1 MSTAFVVLI
10 AVFALSYLAGA
21 PLGYGLTAAGICYL
35 LVSGSDLGQA
45 AEIISGSLN
54 SNFELLAV
62 PLFIFAAELM
72 NRSGLTD
79 RIFRFAQLLLGR
91 TPGALAQVNVLGT
104 FIFSGMSGSAIAD
117 ASGIG
122 VMSVRAMARQG
133 YPRAFACATTAT
145 SAITGPLM
153 PPSIPLV
160 IYGFLASTSVGMLF
174 AAGILPAIV
183 MALGHVAL
191 IGYLARRRGF
201 RKDLWPGWLNVTV
214 AAVATFPAV
223 IAPAILIG
231 GIYSGVF
238 TPTESSA
245 VACLY
250 VVLVAFLIYRSMS
263 PRTLWE
269 ALAHA
274 TRQAG
279 SVTSLI
285 AGSFLVNYAVAREGI
300 AAAAAGAVIGLTH
313 NALLI
318 LLIVN
323 VLFLIGHLFLDTVVL
338 QFILLPLTLPVVTAA
353 HIDLVYFG
361 VVITLN
367 MMIGLGLPTLGVV
380 NFLLSKLTGTPLK
393 DIIREMWPF
402 LGYLVAGL
410 ALLILVPDISLAI
423 PHLLGY
429 HGSAGVP

>member
-1 MSTAFVVLI
+1 MSIAFVVLI
-10 AVFALSYLAGA
+10 VVFALSYLAGA
-21 PLGYGLTAAGICYL
+21 PLGYGLTAAGIAYL
-35 LVSGSDLGQA
+35 LATGSGLGQA
-45 AEIISGSLN
+45 SEIIAGALSA
-54 SNFELLAV
+54 NFELLAV

-91 TPGALAQVNVLGT
+91 TSGALAQVNVIAT

-122 VMSVRAMARQG
+122 VMSIRAMERQG
-133 YPRAFACATTAT
+133 YPKGFACATTAA

-160 IYGFLASTSVGMLF
+160 IYGFLSGASVGMLF
-174 AAGILPAIV
+174 AAGILPAIL

-201 RKDLWPGWLNVTV
+201 PKERWPGWTTIVV
-214 AAVATFPAV
+214 AAVSASPAV

-245 VACLY
+245 VAGLY
-250 VVLVAFLIYRSMS
+250 VILVAIIIYRSMS
-263 PRTLWE
+263 PKALWR
-269 ALAHA
+269 ALGQAS
-274 TRQAG
+274 RQAG

-285 AGSFLVNYAVAREGI
+285 AGSFLINYAVAREGI
-300 AAAAAGAVIGLTH
+300 AERATTAVLNLTH
-313 NALLI
+313 NAILI
-318 LLIVN
+318 LLIIN
-323 VLFLIGHLFLDTVVL
+323 VIFIVGHLFLDTVVL
-338 QFILLPLTLPVVTAA
+338 QFILLPVTLPIIEAA

-380 NFLLSKLTGTPLK
+380 NFLLSKLTATPLR

-402 LGYLVAGL
+402 LGYLIAGL
-410 ALLILVPDISLAI
+410 AVLIFVPSISLAI
-423 PHLLGY
+423 PHALGY
-429 HGSAGVP
+429 VGSAGIP